1 VRSASAA
8 LRRPDAAR
16 VRGPGEW
23 HPLPNSR
30 GDQLRTARTR
40 QSIPSLV
47 RTISVIGTPAS
58 ANTCGGLRV
67 SRSAPRGR
75 VTCSR
80 SRAPSPEDSPTGN
93 RRGRRSASP
102 HRVRKPARPRG
113 LPPTDP
119 GQHTTSGS
127 QPLRRRRIRGDEVSN
142 GLDDFG
148 GPLRESVVEA
158 MPDGERHRDRVP
170 CGVLTTPTRR
180 FYPQRSQVCRLTI
193 GSDAHFRPR

>member
-16 VRGPGEW
+16 VRGPGEC

-67 SRSAPRGR
+67 RRSAPRGR

-80 SRAPSPEDSPTGN
+80 SRAPSPEDSPTGK
-93 RRGRRSASP
+93 AVVDEA
-102 HRVRKPARPRG
+102 RV
-113 LPPTDP
+113 
-119 GQHTTSGS
+119 
-127 QPLRRRRIRGDEVSN
+127 
-142 GLDDFG
+142 
-148 GPLRESVVEA
+148 
-158 MPDGERHRDRVP
+158 
-170 CGVLTTPTRR
+170 
-180 FYPQRSQVCRLTI
+180 TI
-193 GSDAHFRPR
+193 GSANPLGLADCRRGIRDSTQRQGRNHCVDAASGEMKSLTASMTSAARSARTLWRPCLTENATGIGFPVAS